1 MMKPWKMSGA
11 TLLLLAFGLVACG
24 SNQSDGAGAADGADA
39 ADEAAT
45 EGGQALRIGALYLD
59 SQGFYAG
66 VRAGVQEAADAAGV
80 TIDLIE
86 STSNGDAAAENEQ
99 MSRLV
104 SSGVD
109 AIIASAVSVDASV
122 PAFQQAADADIPIIC
137 YNTCINDDDAE
148 ELVDAYILGDPFEF
162 GRLIGD
168 EAADYF
174 EAEGLDA
181 PRIAIT
187 NCEAFEVCITRREGF
202 EEALGA
208 RLPDYEIVANQEATT
223 VDEALPVAEQIL
235 TANPEL
241 DAFWGESGGATLG
254 AVRAVQSRDAT
265 GDVVVFGS
273 DITEELAA
281 ELTSGEVLLAT
292 VDISGRLVGE
302 QAIEAALSVIDGE
315 PVAEDGVIIPADIR
329 VWAGT
334 EDGEEWTETHPDGLP

>member
-1 MMKPWKMSGA
+1 MMKPCKTAGVAW
-11 TLLLLAFGLVACG
+11 LALALVACAG
-24 SNQSDGAGAADGADA
+24 GEESGADTAEETGAA
-39 ADEAAT
+39 EAET
-45 EGGQALRIGALYLD
+45 LRIGALYLD
-59 SQGFYAG
+59 SQGYYAG
-66 VRAGVQEAADAAGV
+66 VRAGVQEAAEDAGV
-80 TIDLIE
+80 AIDLTE
-86 STSNGDAAAENEQ
+86 STSDGDAAAENEQ

-109 AIIASAVSVDASV
+109 AIIVSAVSVDASV
-122 PAFQQAADADIPIIC
+122 PAFQVAADAEIPIIC
-137 YNTCINDDDAE
+137 YNTCINDTDAE

-162 GRLIGD
+162 GRQIA
-168 EAADYF
+168 EAAADHF
-174 EAEGLDA
+174 EAEGIDA
-181 PRIAIT
+181 PKIAIT
-187 NCEAFEVCITRREGF
+187 NCEAFEVCINRREGF

-223 VDEALPVAEQIL
+223 VDEALPVGEQIL
-235 TANPEL
+235 TANPEV

-254 AVRAVQSRDAT
+254 VVRAVQSRDVV

-315 PVAEDGVIIPADIR
+315 PVGEDGVVIPADIR